1 MENVAEK
8 KKVIFSGIQPSGNL
22 TLGNYLGALK
32 NWVKLQDE
40 YDCFFCVVDLHAIT
54 VKQVPA
60 DLRKRTLEVLAI
72 NIACG
77 IDPEKNTLFIQSHVP
92 AHSEGAWL
100 LTCNTYMGELS
111 RMTQFKDKSQKH
123 GDSIPAGLFTYPV
136 LMAADI
142 LLYNTD
148 LVPVGIDQKQ
158 HLELAR
164 DLAGRFNNA
173 YSPTFKVPDPYIP
186 PVGAK
191 VMSLQDP
198 SKKMSKSDDN
208 PNSYIL
214 IMDTPDVIRKKI
226 SRAVTDS
233 IGVVNYCDEQPGVK
247 NLLDILI
254 SIKGYVVDLHAIT
267 VKQVPADLRKR
278 TLEVLAIN
286 IACGIDPEKNTL
298 FIQSHVPAHS
308 EGAWLLT
315 CNTYMGELS
324 RMTQFKDK
332 SQKHGDSIPAGLF
345 TYPVLMAADILLYN
359 TDLVPVGID
368 QKQHLEL
375 ARDLAGRFNN
385 AYSPTFK
392 VPDPYIPPVGAKVMS
407 LQDPSKKM
415 SKSDDNPNSYIL
427 IMDTPDVI
435 RKKISRAVTDSIGV
449 VNYCDEQPGVKN
461 LLDILI
467 SIKGYSKDEVVD
479 LYKGKGYADLKKDV
493 ADAIVDELA
502 PIQERVNNL
511 LKDKKALEEIYKLGA
526 EKANYAAIKTLRK
539 MQKKIGL
546 IPR

>member
-72 NIACG
+72 YIACG

-92 AHSEGAWL
+92 AHAEGAWL

-123 GDSIPAGLFTYPV
+123 GDSIPV
-136 LMAADI
+136 
-142 LLYNTD
+142 
-148 LVPVGIDQKQ
+148 
-158 HLELAR
+158 
-164 DLAGRFNNA
+164 
-173 YSPTFKVPDPYIP
+173 
-186 PVGAK
+186 
-191 VMSLQDP
+191 
-198 SKKMSKSDDN
+198 
-208 PNSYIL
+208 
-214 IMDTPDVIRKKI
+214 
-226 SRAVTDS
+226 
-233 IGVVNYCDEQPGVK
+233 
-247 NLLDILI
+247 
-254 SIKGYVVDLHAIT
+254 
-267 VKQVPADLRKR
+267 
-278 TLEVLAIN
+278 
-286 IACGIDPEKNTL
+286 
-298 FIQSHVPAHS
+298 
-308 EGAWLLT
+308 
-315 CNTYMGELS
+315 
-324 RMTQFKDK
+324 
-332 SQKHGDSIPAGLF
+332 GLF

-511 LKDKKALEEIYKLGA
+511 LKDKKSLEDIYKLGA